1 MLDRCVFHID
11 VTVANPVSGVATIPE
26 LKWEYGSVASSFYWL
41 SAWHLQFKAPGALLA
56 HDISHLCSFVCSYV
70 YFWVWTVVLMLGIMG
85 YLRYKLHYSLLR
97 ALKTQ

>member
-1 MLDRCVFHID
+1 MFVIL
-11 VTVANPVSGVATIPE
+11 TVANPLSGVTTIPE
-26 LKWEYGSVASSFYWL
+26 LKWEYGSVASSFYCL
-41 SAWHLQFKAPGALLA
+41 SAWHLQGSWGVACTSQLTPVWFYLY
-56 HDISHLCSFVCSYV
+56 VCSYV